1 MKPIHSVVPAVD
13 SPSIGTRLYRL
24 LEPQWLRCLIL
35 ALLGFVVRIPALQ
48 GEPIWDDDYLTRSNP
63 FIRSP
68 LFLLEVFRQHLFPE
82 SYSAHYRPVQNIS
95 YMTDYLLW
103 NGNFYGF
110 HLSSLLI
117 HVAAGVLLY
126 LLLGQLLQ
134 PLLQKKSGTLGDAS
148 ALNPSAASWFAFLV
162 AVLWIVH
169 PVHSAAIDYVSGRAD
184 SLAVFFGCAAWLL
197 YLRARLC
204 RSRVARIT
212 LLVASWAGGLLALCS
227 RENGSLWP
235 LLFLLYT
242 LAFERRTKAWHRAA
256 IVAACLLLFATY
268 YGLRQLPADR
278 PVSSASSNW
287 TPALR
292 GVLMLRALGDYGR
305 LMLFPGNLHMERTVF
320 SASAYATEKGRQGA
334 IDFEYLSLFGVLVLA
349 GFILLSLRRS
359 PGQRVR
365 IFGAAWF
372 VMTYLPISN
381 LVELN
386 ATVAEHWLYLPSIGF
401 LIFVAGCAV
410 DIPLRWRPV
419 GIAFVGV
426 AVLALGVRSS
436 IRSSDWASNETFA
449 RRTMATGGAT
459 VRVALLL
466 GQVYSNRGDYVKAEG
481 ILRKA
486 VQLCPDYPFARNNL
500 AHALLHLGKEKEAE
514 ALFAASAGAA
524 HESRKEYP
532 RTWIAALNVAHTR
545 EMEHDGAGAIALL
558 ERARKDYPDTWE
570 LISTESELLRSSD
583 KLAEAL
589 NIVAPFA
596 HKYWWHHG
604 AWIAMG
610 RLLAQQ
616 GDVEP
621 ASSALRHA
629 SWLDLHETDAL
640 NLLAMIRMRQN
651 RMDDAVQTQRRAVAR
666 QPDQPQ
672 QYLLLSNLL
681 DKAGRAE
688 EARIALAQVTR
699 LRSVASASN
708 VAN

>member
-1 MKPIHSVVPAVD
+1 M
-13 SPSIGTRLYRL
+13 GLGRL
-24 LEPQWLRCLIL
+24 LERSWLRCFIL

-48 GEPIWDDDYLTRSNP
+48 GEPVWDDDYLTGNNP

-95 YMTDYLLW
+95 YMTDYLFW

-117 HVAAGVLLY
+117 HVAAGILLY
-126 LLLGQLLQ
+126 LLLQNLLM
-134 PLLQKKSGTLGDAS
+134 PLLQKNEAPGACSGLS
-148 ALNPSAASWFAFLV
+148 AQTGSWFAFIV
-162 AVLWIVH
+162 ALLWVVH
-169 PVHSAAIDYVSGRAD
+169 PVHSAAVDYVSGRAD
-184 SLAVFFGCAAWLL
+184 SLAVFFGCSAWLL
-197 YLRARLC
+197 FLRAR
-204 RSRVARIT
+204 RIPGRVARIG
-212 LLVASWAGGLLALCS
+212 LFLVSWLTGLLALCS

-235 LLFLLYT
+235 VLLLLYVF
-242 LAFERRTKAWHRAA
+242 AFERQSKRWYRAA
-256 IVAACLLLFATY
+256 VLAACLLLFATY
-268 YGLRQLPADR
+268 YGLRQLPADL
-278 PVSSASSNW
+278 PASSASSNW
-287 TPALR
+287 TPGLR

-305 LMLFPGNLHMERTVF
+305 LMVYPANLHMERTVF
-320 SASAYATEKGRQGA
+320 SAGAYMSEKGREGA
-334 IDFEYLSLFGVLVLA
+334 IEFEYLSLAGLALLA
-349 GFILLSLRRS
+349 GFVLLSIRRS

-372 VMTYLPISN
+372 LLTYLPISN

-401 LIFVAGCAV
+401 LIFAAGCAV
-410 DIPLRWRPV
+410 DIPVRWRPV
-419 GIAFVGV
+419 GVAFVIV
-426 AVLALGVRSS
+426 AVGALGVRSAF
-436 IRSSDWASNETFA
+436 RSSDWGSNEIFA
-449 RRTMATGGAT
+449 RQTMKSGGAT

-466 GQVYSNRGDYVKAEG
+466 GQVYSNRGDYQKAEA

-545 EMEHDGAGAIALL
+545 ELEHDEPGAIALL
-558 ERARKDYPDTWE
+558 EKARADYPDTWQ
-570 LISTESELLRSSD
+570 LISTESELLRSSN
-583 KLAEAL
+583 KLAEATS
-589 NIVAPFA
+589 IVAPFA

-604 AWIAMG
+604 AWIAWG

-616 GDVEP
+616 NQAEAAAV
-621 ASSALRHA
+621 ALRHA
-629 SWLDLHETDAL
+629 SWLDMHETDAL

-651 RMDDAVQTQRRAVAR
+651 RVADAVRIQERAVAR

-681 DKAGRAE
+681 DKAGRAD
-688 EARIALAQVTR
+688 EARVAFGQVTR
-699 LRSVASASN
+699 LRLLATASKASN
-708 VAN
+708 

>member
-1 MKPIHSVVPAVD
+1 LIEL
-13 SPSIGTRLYRL
+13 T
-24 LEPQWLRCLIL
+24 WLRCFIL

-48 GEPIWDDDYLTRSNP
+48 GEPVWDDDYLARNNP

-68 LFLLEVFRQHLFPE
+68 LFLFEVFRQHLFPE

-117 HVAAGVLLY
+117 HVAAGILLY
-126 LLLGQLLQ
+126 LLLQNLLL
-134 PLLQKKSGTLGDAS
+134 PLLAKNNAPGNCSGLKAQAG
-148 ALNPSAASWFAFLV
+148 SWFPFLV
-162 AVLWIVH
+162 AILWIVH

-197 YLRARLC
+197 FLRAR
-204 RSRVARIT
+204 RVTGRVAR
-212 LLVASWAGGLLALCS
+212 VALFVSSWVAGLLTLCS
-227 RENGSLWP
+227 RENGCLWP
-235 LLFLLYT
+235 LLFLLYSF
-242 LAFERRTKAWHRAA
+242 AFERRIKGWHRAA
-256 IVAACLLLFATY
+256 TIAACLLLFATY
-268 YGLRQLPADR
+268 YGLRHLPADL
-278 PVSSASSNW
+278 PASSASSNW
-287 TPALR
+287 TPAIR

-305 LMLFPGNLHMERTVF
+305 LMIYPANLHMERTIF
-320 SASAYATEKGRQGA
+320 STSAYMSEKGREGS
-334 IDFEYLSLFGVLVLA
+334 IEFEYLSLAGLALLTGFVL
-349 GFILLSLRRS
+349 FSLRRS

-372 VMTYLPISN
+372 ILTYLPISN

-401 LIFVAGCAV
+401 LIFVAGCAA
-410 DIPLRWRPV
+410 DIPIRWRPV
-419 GIAFVGV
+419 GVAFLTLAVV
-426 AVLALGVRSS
+426 ALSVRSS
-436 IRSSDWASNETFA
+436 YRSSDWISNETFA
-449 RRTMATGGAT
+449 RQTMKSGGAT

-466 GQVYSNRGDYVKAEG
+466 GQVYSNRGDYVKAEA

-500 AHALLHLGKEKEAE
+500 AHALLHLGKGKEAE
-514 ALFAASAGAA
+514 ELFAASAGAA

-532 RTWIAALNVAHTR
+532 RTWIAALNVAHTH
-545 EMEHDGAGAIALL
+545 ELEHDEPGAIALL
-558 ERARKDYPDTWE
+558 EKARADYPDTWQ
-570 LISTESELLRSSD
+570 LISTESELLRSSN

-610 RLLAQQ
+610 RLFAQLNQ
-616 GDVEP
+616 VED
-621 ASSALRHA
+621 ATRALRHA
-629 SWLDLHETDAL
+629 SWLDMHETDAL

-651 RMDDAVQTQRRAVAR
+651 RMADAVSIQQRAVAR

-681 DKAGRAE
+681 DKAGRAD
-688 EARIALAQVTR
+688 EARLALAQVTR
-699 LRSVASASN
+699 LRLIAGPVP

>member
-1 MKPIHSVVPAVD
+1 
-13 SPSIGTRLYRL
+13 L
-24 LEPQWLRCLIL
+24 LELSWIRCFVL

-117 HVAAGVLLY
+117 HVAAGILLY
-126 LLLGQLLQ
+126 LLLQNLFVT
-134 PLLQKKSGTLGDAS
+134 LLQKKETVDAGSGYS
-148 ALNPSAASWFAFLV
+148 AQFASWFAFFV
-162 AVLWIVH
+162 ALLWIVH

-197 YLRARLC
+197 FLRARRIPGLL
-204 RSRVARIT
+204 SRVGLFLI
-212 LLVASWAGGLLALCS
+212 SWLTGLLALCS

-235 LLFLLYT
+235 VLLLLYT
-242 LAFERRTKAWHRAA
+242 FAFERGSKRWHRAA
-256 IVAACLLLFATY
+256 ILVACLLLFATY

-278 PVSSASSNW
+278 PVSSASSDW
-287 TPALR
+287 TPELR
-292 GVLMLRALGDYGR
+292 GILMLRAMGDYAR
-305 LMLFPGNLHMERTVF
+305 LMIYPANLHMERTVF
-320 SASAYATEKGRQGA
+320 SPAAYMSQKGREGA
-334 IDFEYLSLFGVLVLA
+334 VEFEYLSLAGVALLT
-349 GFILLSLRRS
+349 GFVLLSMRRS

-372 VMTYLPISN
+372 ILTYLPISN

-401 LIFVAGCAV
+401 LIFTAGCAV
-410 DIPLRWRPV
+410 DIPIRWRRV
-419 GIAFVGV
+419 AVAFVTV
-426 AVLALGVRSS
+426 AVVALGVRSAF
-436 IRSSDWASNETFA
+436 RSSDWASNETFA
-449 RRTMATGGAT
+449 RQTMKSGGAT

-466 GQVYSNRGDYVKAEG
+466 GQVYSNRGDYVKAEA

-500 AHALLHLGKEKEAE
+500 AHALMHVGKEKEAE

-524 HESRKEYP
+524 HEARKEYP
-532 RTWIAALNVAHTR
+532 RTWIAALNVAHSR
-545 EMEHDGAGAIALL
+545 ELEQDEPGAIAVL
-558 ERARKDYPDTWE
+558 EKARADYPDTWQ
-570 LISTESELLRSSD
+570 LISTESELLRNSD
-583 KLAEAL
+583 KLAAAM

-604 AWIAMG
+604 AWMAMG

-616 GDVEP
+616 NQ
-621 ASSALRHA
+621 AAAAAAALRHA

-640 NLLAMIRMRQN
+640 NLLAMILVRQN
-651 RMDDAVQTQRRAVAR
+651 RMADAVTIQQRAVAR

-681 DKAGRAE
+681 DKAGRAG
-688 EARIALAQVTR
+688 EARVALGQVTR
-699 LRSVASASN
+699 LRLLATAGKASN
-708 VAN
+708 